1 MTDKER
7 DKERNYVAEAQN
19 WEARVR
25 GELDSARVSSVR
37 AIVHVGRTCVQ
48 CVILHP
54 ILNLLTTP
62 FFRFIVVLGS
72 QLGRAIP

>member
-1 MTDKER
+1 MTDKEK

-37 AIVHVGRTCVQ
+37 AIVHVGRTCHVYS
-48 CVILHP
+48 
-54 ILNLLTTP
+54 
-62 FFRFIVVLGS
+62 VLS
-72 QLGRAIP
+72 STNSF

>member
-37 AIVHVGRTCVQ
+37 AIVHVGRTCAQ
-48 CVILHP
+48 CVLLHQY

-62 FFRFIVVLGS
+62 SSALS
-72 QLGRAIP
+72 